1 MPNKPCEYTKKDP
14 LRGPNL
20 QTLHSPVHIHEP
32 VFRNFNVKVDRMKSA
47 GNNKQFLFLT
57 FSYKL
62 FSMNLIK
69 EHN

>member
-32 VFRNFNVKVDRMKSA
+32 VFRNFNVKCKS
-47 GNNKQFLFLT
+47 G
-57 FSYKL
+57 
-62 FSMNLIK
+62 
-69 EHN
+69 